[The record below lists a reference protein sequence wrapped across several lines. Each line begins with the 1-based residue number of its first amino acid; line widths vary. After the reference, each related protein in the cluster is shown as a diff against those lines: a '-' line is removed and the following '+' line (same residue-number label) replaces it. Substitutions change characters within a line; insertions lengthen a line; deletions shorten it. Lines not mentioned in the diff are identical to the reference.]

1 MIWNKSPVSKPVLL
15 SSANWIVSY
24 PLMHGSFSITQ
35 LRTQQ
40 QARAMH
46 PGDNHPL
53 SNVGVVSHWNRL
65 PVVGAPS
72 LKMFKA
78 RQGGWNEMI
87 SKVPPNSNLSYDHE
101 AVVPVFTSACLN
113 LLFLVPFQPEKLWEA
128 AAASHW
134 AELVLQGTV
143 LRSKAVFNESSWHH
157 PMHWCLQ
164 LTGRQWDCCIMAT
177 LTNHC
182 W

>member
-101 AVVPVFTSACLN
+101 AVVSVFTSACLN
-113 LLFLVPFQPEKLWEA
+113 LLFLVPFHPEKLWEA

-134 AELVLQGTV
+134 AELVLQGE
-143 LRSKAVFNESSWHH
+143 LSS
-157 PMHWCLQ
+157 
-164 LTGRQWDCCIMAT
+164 GARQCSMRAAGIIQCTDASNWQAGSGVVA
-177 LTNHC
+177 LWPH
-182 W
+182 